1 MKRGLLVL
9 AIAGALAPIAAGA
22 PKGISLRNVDVS
34 GYPTFRATLVAPVAS
49 DSAPTLT
56 ENGRRVIDLSAQNL
70 ASAKSVV
77 VAVDRSR
84 SMAGQKITDA
94 GRAARSFVASKAPS
108 DRVGVVVFGSH
119 AVQLTKFSTSTIDAD
134 DALNVLDIDS
144 KNGTAL
150 YDAVAVATRMLKT
163 EKDRARV
170 LVLLTDGTDASS
182 HSSLNAA
189 LAAARK
195 AGILIYPIGIAAT
208 GTAQAALQRMAAAT
222 GGTYHNAA
230 SSSAL
235 NGIYAS
241 IAAELKRTWQLSYVT
256 SARPGDNVHIRVAL
270 DPEGAASANVTVPG
284 TLAAAPPSSNT
295 LPTPFYTPLGGLV
308 LTLIVAFL
316 VLTAAGFAM
325 MGAKGSWIKS
335 RLAPHVEGGPR
346 RKRQERGERLAAFA
360 GLFRVT
366 EQAFGHRKPWKRV
379 HTQLER
385 AAVPLRTVEFMYLM
399 TGSGFLLMVFAGVAG
414 RSSLEMLLAL
424 AVGMFLPYGWVAF
437 KARRRM
443 AAFDDQLPD
452 ILVTMAASLKA
463 GHSFKQGM
471 QTIVDEGHEPTST
484 ELGRVIT
491 DTRLGRP
498 MDDALAETAE
508 RIGSKN
514 FSFVITAVMIQ
525 RQVGGSLAGL
535 FDMVADTVRQRQQF
549 TRKIKSL
556 TAMGRASAYTLVGL
570 PFFLGFVATVVNADY
585 MHPLYHT
592 STGHKLIFVG
602 LAMMAFGSLI
612 LRKIVSFKG

>member
-1 MKRGLLVL
+1 VKRGLLVL
-9 AIAGALAPIAAGA
+9 AIAGALAPVAAGA
-22 PKGISLRNVDVS
+22 PRGISLRNVDVS

-108 DRVGVVVFGSH
+108 DRVGVVVFGSR

-144 KNGTAL
+144 KPGTAL
-150 YDAVAVATRMLKT
+150 YDAVAISTRMLKT
-163 EKDRARV
+163 EQDRARV

-195 AGILIYPIGIAAT
+195 AGVLIYPIGIAAT
-208 GTAQAALQRMAAAT
+208 GSAQADLQRLAAST

-241 IAAELKRTWQLSYVT
+241 IAAELKRTWRLSYVT
-256 SARPGDNVHIRVAL
+256 SARPGDKVHIRVAL

-284 TLAAAPPSSNT
+284 TLAATPPSSNT

-414 RSSLEMLLAL
+414 RSSLEMIVAL

-463 GHSFKQGM
+463 GHSFKQGI

-514 FSFVITAVMIQ
+514 FSFVITAVTIQ

-549 TRKIKSL
+549 ARKIKSL

-570 PFFLGFVATVVNADY
+570 PFFLGFVATIVNADY

-592 STGHKLIFVG
+592 STGHKLIFIG